1 MAIKRIDI
9 SELDFDDI
17 KTNLKTFLSQQDK
30 FTDYNFEGS
39 GMSILLDLLAYNT
52 HYLAFHSNMLANE
65 MFLDTATQRNSV
77 VSLAGQLG
85 YTPSSAKA
93 PTAVVNVNVNNA
105 TGSSLTMAKG
115 TKFLTVIDDVSYNFV
130 NRNEITISPSDG
142 VYSFNNLTIYEGTLA
157 SYSYTVDSSNTEQKF
172 LIPNK
177 NVDIDTLRVTVQ
189 TSSSD
194 STTNTYTRA
203 TTIKELSSTS
213 KVYFLQEVDNGQF
226 EVYFGDGVIGDA
238 VEDGNIVT
246 LEYIVTNK
254 TNANGASSFTVSGTI
269 GGFSNVTVTTV
280 TDAQGG
286 AEPESTDTIKF
297 NAPKSYSAQD
307 RAVTV
312 EDYKIKVRELYP
324 NAQSVSA
331 WGGEDND
338 TPFYGRVFISIK
350 PTSGSNLTT
359 STKQSIVTQLKSY
372 SVASVTPVIVD
383 PETTDILLNSTIKYD
398 SKLTTKS
405 IDDIKSLVN
414 TTLTNYNTATL
425 QQFDGVYRYSKIS
438 RLIDETDTSILSNI
452 TTLNIRKSFTPT
464 IGSSTR
470 YEVNFAN
477 ALYNPHSEH
486 NKNAG
491 GILSSTGFKINGNN
505 NEVFLDDDGAGN
517 IRLYYLTTGSVRT
530 YLNNTQGTIN
540 YNTGSLVINSLDVSS
555 ISNIRGSSSSII
567 ELTVKPSSN
576 DIVPVRNQVLNIDVA
591 NSTITV
597 ESDTFVGGSANAG
610 VGYTTTS
617 SY

>member
-157 SYSYTVDSSNTEQKF
+157 SYSYTVDRSNTEQKF

>member
-39 GMSILLDLLAYNT
+39 GMSVLLDLLAYNT

-77 VSLAGQLG
+77 VSLASQLG

-93 PTAVVNVNVNNA
+93 PTAVVNVTVNNA

-115 TKFLTVIDDVSYNFV
+115 TKFLSVINDVSYNFV
-130 NRNEITISPSDG
+130 NRDEVTISPSDG
-142 VYSFNNLTIYEGTLA
+142 VYSFNNLTVYEGTLA
-157 SYSYTVDSSNTEQKF
+157 TYSYTVDTSNNEQKF

-177 NVDIDTLRVTVQ
+177 NADISTLKVTVQ

-194 STTNTYTRA
+194 TTTNTYTRA
-203 TTIKELSSTS
+203 TTIKELTSTS
-213 KVYFLQEVDNGQF
+213 KVYFLQEVENGQF
-226 EVYFGDGVIGDA
+226 QVYFGDGVIGDA

-246 LEYIVTNK
+246 LEYVVTNK
-254 TNANGASSFTVSGTI
+254 TDANGASTFTVSGTI
-269 GGFSNVTVTTV
+269 GGFSNITVTTV

-286 AEPESTDTIKF
+286 AEAESTDTIKF

-324 NAQSVSA
+324 NVQSVSA

-338 TPFYGRVFISIK
+338 TPFYGRVYISIK

-359 STKQSIVTQLKSY
+359 ATKESIITQLKNY
-372 SVASVTPVIVD
+372 SVASITPVIVD
-383 PETTDILLNSTIKYD
+383 PETTNILLTSTIKYD

-405 IDDIKSLVN
+405 LEDIETLVN
-414 TTLTNYNTATL
+414 TTLTNYNTSTL
-425 QQFDGVYRYSKIS
+425 QQFDGVYRYSKVS

-452 TTLNIRKSFTPT
+452 TTLQIRKSFTPT

-477 ALYNPHSEH
+477 TLYNPHSEH
-486 NKNAG
+486 NKSAG
-491 GILSSTGFKINGNN
+491 GILSSTGFKIDGNN

-540 YNTGSLVINSLDVSS
+540 YTTGLLTINSLNVSS
-555 ISNIRGSSSSII
+555 ISNIRGSSSSVI

-591 NSTITV
+591 NSSITV

>member
-405 IDDIKSLVN
+405 IDDIRSLVN

>member
-203 TTIKELSSTS
+203 TTIKELTSTS

-555 ISNIRGSSSSII
+555 ISNVRGTSSSVI

>member
-555 ISNIRGSSSSII
+555 ISNVRGTSSSVI

>member
-105 TGSSLTMAKG
+105 TGSSITMAKG

-269 GGFSNVTVTTV
+269 GGFSNITVTTV

-555 ISNIRGSSSSII
+555 ISNVRGTSSSVI